1 MFFLLLM
8 FLFNVLLIA
17 EEIVEVA
24 VVFIFFRIN
33 YFLQLRLSL
42 SGGFEKGKNFYA

>member
-24 VVFIFFRIN
+24 VVFIFFSYKLFFAATFIIKWRI
-33 YFLQLRLSL
+33 
-42 SGGFEKGKNFYA
+42 